1 MSSSLRR
8 VNYALDR
15 LAEKLFT
22 ENDLGEF
29 EWLDEVAEH
38 TGMDR
43 THLYNIFYGGEAIT
57 LQDYCIL
64 SDFAGIDPINVPE
77 PYMLRVRT
85 KAE

>member
-1 MSSSLRR
+1 MSSSLKR

-43 THLYNIFYGGEAIT
+43 THLYNIFYGSEAIT

-64 SDFAGIDPINVPE
+64 SNFAEIDPINDPDF
-77 PYMLRVRT
+77 YMRRART
-85 KAE
+85 KEK